1 MKYKNT
7 WDMESVFPGGSDSEE
22 FYQEV
27 KSLNEK
33 LKDFGLLVKDW
44 QVTEDAP
51 EFKVFA
57 EILTEREDL
66 VKRIGESRTFMSG
79 LASADVTD
87 TKARINLNKVSNLSK
102 DLNNIFISLQKKIAE
117 ISDENFSQMLDKEAF
132 KISSFPLTEI
142 REKAQK
148 LLSTKEEELLNNLSI
163 DGFHAWGNMY
173 DELVASIEVPLEK
186 DGEIKFYSAGQ
197 AENIIN
203 AEEDYEI
210 RQEMLAVWENTWS
223 EKADLFAT
231 TLNHLAGFRLADYE
245 AHNIEDFMTTP
256 LEYNR
261 MESKTLDAMW
271 NTISENKGKVVAYLE
286 RKAELLKVDQLSWLD
301 VTAGIN
307 LGEYEEK
314 RYSFSEAA
322 DFIIENFNQSNPK
335 MAELAQRAFS
345 ERWIEA
351 EDRPG
356 KRPGGY
362 CANLP
367 ESEESRIFMTFS
379 GSSDNVAT
387 LAHELGHAFHSSVLR
402 DLPSLNQNYAMN
414 VAETASTYAELV
426 VADATIQNASS
437 TEEKISLLDQKI
449 AQSAVMMMNIHAR
462 YLFEKSFYEE
472 RLKGIVS
479 ADRLSELMLDAQK
492 EAYENSLET
501 YHPMFWAAKLHFYST
516 GVPFYNFPYTFGY
529 FFSLGIYA
537 RALDSGVDFE
547 EDYIA
552 LLRDTASMST
562 EDLAKKHL
570 DVDLTETDFW
580 QDAINKVHEDIDY
593 FLELT
598 ENYI

>member
-33 LKDFGLLVKDW
+33 LKDFGLLVKNW

-322 DFIIENFNQSNPK
+322 DFIIKNFNQSNPK

-379 GSSDNVAT
+379 GSADNVAT

-593 FLELT
+593 FLDLT

>member
-322 DFIIENFNQSNPK
+322 DFIIKNFNQSNPK

-516 GVPFYNFPYTFGY
+516 GAPFYNFPYTFGY